1 MKDEAKTKAQL
12 LAEVAALRARMTE
25 LEAAVADKPA
35 EQHPSQLETLR
46 QIGLELTSELNLET
60 LLRSIV
66 SRAVE
71 LLGGATGSLFLYQP
85 ERDVLEVVVAL
96 SGAKIGAILERG
108 EGISGK
114 IWETRQPFI
123 VESYQTWPGRSV
135 QFDDRD
141 FTTAIGVPI
150 QWGAEFLGVLIVVNR
165 PAPFE
170 PADAT
175 LLGMLANQAA
185 IAIRNTQLI
194 NSLQQSE
201 ARYRGL
207 FEESP
212 ISLWEEDFSAVKTYL
227 DELRAGGVTDF
238 QAYFEQHPAE
248 IQRCADLVR
257 VIDVN
262 QATLKLYKFSTKHGV
277 YTLEQTLRSEELK
290 YFKAELLAVANG
302 EIRFNSEGTADIF
315 LSQNNKFVILSWSV
329 APGYEATY
337 GRVLVSLVDVTKRK
351 QAEEESQ
358 QRLAQLEALR
368 QVSLELTAE
377 LDLDTLLKSIV
388 FHGVTLLKGTSGSLY
403 LYRPEFDAVELI
415 LAVGMPL
422 VPRGIILR
430 RGEGMS
436 GKILETNQPILIEDY
451 HEWVGAAKLFKNY
464 SFNTAIAV
472 PIQLG
477 QEFLGTLN
485 IANRPV
491 PFSWADVELLS
502 LFATQAAIAIRNARL
517 LDSLQQSEH
526 SYKTL
531 FAIERRHA
539 QQLYLLEQ
547 VRAAL
552 AGELDLPTILRTV
565 VEVIADTFGY
575 TQVSIYL
582 LEENVAVLQHQVGY
596 NQTNTRTPVTKEM
609 CDQVLSTGQPL
620 LIRNARF
627 FSEFR
632 EMPASEICVPLFDRG
647 RVVGFFN
654 IQSSQEVTLDE
665 ADLRLMINLSEQINL
680 ALSRARLYNEARE
693 SAERFRQLAEN
704 IHDVF
709 WMTNLPGSETI
720 YVSPAYEE
728 MWGRPLSSIYER
740 PCSWLDAVHPEDR
753 ARVEVYFEGQER
765 IKGPTLKEYR
775 LVQPDGSVRWVRERS
790 FPILNETGEVYRIA
804 GIVEDITQ
812 RRQTEEA
819 LRQSEERFRGLF
831 EGSPIPLWEENFSA
845 VKAYLDQLRAEG
857 VTDFEA
863 YFARHPE
870 EVSYCGTLVKF
881 IDSNQA
887 ALKLCHV
894 NTKDELAIL
903 LQQIIQSVP
912 ESFKRELLTIA
923 AGKTKLETEQFTRVV
938 DEAETLHV
946 FINWSVMP
954 GYEENYA
961 QVLVGVLDITN
972 RKRAEQALQESEQ
985 RYRELA
991 QQNAALYT
999 ESQKR
1004 LIEQTAL
1011 LRATT
1016 AISSSLDLPTVLTS
1030 IAEQIGLAVDATSAY
1045 ICSYDPDTKS
1055 SEVMAEYFSPYASAA
1070 ERVSDM
1076 GVIYYLPRDF
1086 PKTFEFLQSGKPTQ
1100 FQHLVDLE
1108 LYEAEKN
1115 HLQQFGALTALII
1128 RLQVG
1133 PQLIGYVALWES
1145 RERRQ
1150 FTPDEISLCQGIA
1163 QQAAIVIQNARLLE
1177 QARQDAETKA
1187 ILLKEV
1193 NHRVKNNLTTIIGL
1207 LYAERRHQNNTG
1219 QPGNFNEIIRDLIN
1233 RVHGLS
1239 TVHSLLSAT
1248 EWAPLALTELAH
1260 QVVTS
1265 TLQSLVS
1272 DRPVRV
1278 NVRPSAVL
1286 VTPQQANNL
1295 ALIINELTTNAIKYG
1310 LTEQES
1316 FQITINVDQED
1327 KLILFEFRNSGP
1339 GYPPE
1344 VLSLERHNVGMYL
1357 IQNLVHKGLHGQI
1370 NLHNEGGAV
1379 TTIYFPA
1386 SLPLRG
1392 SV

>member
-1 MKDEAKTKAQL
+1 MKDKAKTKAQL
-12 LAEVAALRARMTE
+12 LAEVAALRTRVAE
-25 LEAAVADKPA
+25 LEAAAAAKPI

-46 QIGLELTSELNLET
+46 QIGLELTSELNLEV

-71 LLGGATGSLFLYQP
+71 LLGGVTGSLFLYQP
-85 ERDVLEVVVAL
+85 ERDALEVVVAL
-96 SGAKIGAILERG
+96 SGQKIGAILERG

-114 IWETRQPFI
+114 IWETRQPVI
-123 VESYQTWPGRSV
+123 VENYQTWPGRSA
-135 QFDDRD
+135 QFDGRD

-165 PAPFE
+165 PTPFE
-170 PADAT
+170 QAEAT

-212 ISLWEEDFSAVKTYL
+212 ISLWEEDFSAVKVYL
-227 DELRAGGVTDF
+227 DELRAGGITDF
-238 QAYFEQHPAE
+238 AAYFEQHPVE
-248 IQRCADLVR
+248 IQRCADMVK

-262 QATLKLYKFSTKHGV
+262 RATLKLYRLSHKKELQNLG
-277 YTLEQTLRSEELK
+277 QTLKPDELN
-290 YFKAELLAVANG
+290 YFKAELLAIANG
-302 EIRFNSEGTADIF
+302 EVRFKGENLTDLL
-315 LSQNNKFVILSWSV
+315 LSQDKIFVNLSWSA
-329 APGYEATY
+329 APGYEASY
-337 GRVLVSLVDVTKRK
+337 ARVLVSLVDVTQRK

-377 LDLDTLLKSIV
+377 LDLDTLLNSIV

-415 LAVGMPL
+415 LAVGTPL

-436 GKILETNQPILIEDY
+436 GKILETHQPILIEDY
-451 HEWVGAAKLFKNY
+451 HEWAGAARLFKNY

-485 IANRPV
+485 IANRPI
-491 PFSWADVELLS
+491 PFSLADVELLS

-531 FAIERRHA
+531 FAIERRQA

-565 VEVIADTFGY
+565 VEVIAETFGY
-575 TQVSIYL
+575 TQVGIYL
-582 LEENVAVLQHQVGY
+582 LEGDVAVLQHQVGY
-596 NQTNTRTPVTKEM
+596 NQTTARIPLTKDM
-609 CDQVLSTGQPL
+609 CDQVVSSGQPS
-620 LIRNARF
+620 LIRNAGIPPD
-627 FSEFR
+627 FR
-632 EMPASEICVPLFDRG
+632 EEPASEIYVPLFDQG
-647 RVVGFFN
+647 QVVGFFS
-654 IQSSQEVTLDE
+654 IQSSQGVTLDE
-665 ADLRLMINLSEQINL
+665 ADLRLMIALSEQINL
-680 ALSRARLYNEARE
+680 AINRARLYNEAKE

-709 WMTNLPGSETI
+709 WMTDLAGTETI

-728 MWGRPLSSIYER
+728 LWGRPLRSIYEQPR
-740 PCSWLDAVHPEDR
+740 SWVEAVHPEDR
-753 ARVEVYFEGQER
+753 TVVATQFVGRNRGQ
-765 IKGPTLKEYR
+765 PALKEYR
-775 LVQPDGSVRWVRERS
+775 IVQPDGEIRWVRERS
-790 FPILNETGEVYRIA
+790 FPVLNESGEVYRVA
-804 GIVEDITQ
+804 GIIEDITQ

-819 LRQSEERFRGLF
+819 LRQSEERFRSLF
-831 EGSPIPLWEENFSA
+831 EGSPISLWEEDFSA
-845 VKAYLDQLRAEG
+845 VKTYLDRLRDRG
-857 VTDFEA
+857 VTDFET
-863 YFARHPE
+863 YFEQYPE

-887 ALKLCHV
+887 ALKLCQV
-894 NTKDELAIL
+894 NTKAELAIL

-923 AGKTKLETEQFTRVV
+923 AGKTKLESEQFTRVV
-938 DEAETLHV
+938 DGAETLHV
-946 FINWSVMP
+946 IINWSVAP

-972 RKRAEQALQESEQ
+972 RKRAEQALLESEQ

-991 QQNAALYT
+991 QQNATLYT

-1016 AISSSLDLPTVLTS
+1016 AISSNLDLPTLLKS
-1030 IAEQIGLAVDATSAY
+1030 IAQQIGLAVDATSAY
-1045 ICSYDPDTKS
+1045 ICSYDPETKN

-1076 GVIYYLPRDF
+1076 GVIYHLPRDF
-1086 PKTFEFLQSGKPTQ
+1086 PKTFAFLQSGEPTQ
-1100 FQHLVDLE
+1100 FQHLADLE
-1108 LYEAEKN
+1108 MYEAEKN

-1133 PQLIGYVALWES
+1133 TQLIGYVALWES
-1145 RERRQ
+1145 RERRN
-1150 FTPDEISLCQGIA
+1150 FTADEVSLCQGIA

-1177 QARQDAETKA
+1177 QARQDADTKA

-1207 LYAERRHQNNTG
+1207 LYAERRHQNNSG
-1219 QPGNFNEIIRDLIN
+1219 KPGDFSEIIQDLVN

-1248 EWAPLALTELAH
+1248 EWAPLALTELAY
-1260 QVVTS
+1260 QIVTS
-1265 TLQSLVS
+1265 TLQSLAS
-1272 DRPVRV
+1272 DKHVEV
-1278 NVRPSAVL
+1278 KVLPSAVL

-1295 ALIINELTTNAIKYG
+1295 ALIINELTTNTIKYG
-1310 LTEQES
+1310 LASDEPLQV
-1316 FQITINVDQED
+1316 IINVDQDD
-1327 KLILFEFRNSGP
+1327 KVIRFEFRNSGP

-1344 VLSLERHNVGMYL
+1344 VLNLERHNVGMYL
-1357 IQNLVHKGLHGQI
+1357 IQSLVRKGLSGQI
-1370 NLHNEGGAV
+1370 NLHNEEGAV
-1379 TTIYFPA
+1379 AIIRFPA
-1386 SLPLRG
+1386 LLPAKG
-1392 SV
+1392 KI

>member
-12 LAEVAALRARMTE
+12 LAEVAALRARVAE
-25 LEAAVADKPA
+25 LEAAAANRPV
-35 EQHPSQLETLR
+35 EQQPTQLETLR
-46 QIGLELTSELNLET
+46 QIGLELTSELNLEA
-60 LLRSIV
+60 LLHSIV

-85 ERDVLEVVVAL
+85 ERDALEVVVAL
-96 SGAKIGAILERG
+96 SGQKIGAILERG

-114 IWETRQPFI
+114 IWETRQPVI
-123 VESYQTWPGRSV
+123 VENYQTWPGRSA
-135 QFDDRD
+135 QFDGRD

-165 PAPFE
+165 PTPFE
-170 PADAT
+170 QTDAT

-201 ARYRGL
+201 VRYRSL
-207 FEESP
+207 FEEAP
-212 ISLWEEDFSAVKTYL
+212 IPLWEEDFSAVKAYL
-227 DELRAGGVTDF
+227 DGLRAGGVTDF
-238 QAYFEQHPAE
+238 DAYFEQYPAE
-248 IQRCADLVR
+248 IQWCAEMVKVL
-257 VIDVN
+257 DVN
-262 QATLKLYKFSTKHGV
+262 QATLKLYRLADKKELHNLGE
-277 YTLEQTLRSEELK
+277 TLNPDELN
-290 YFKAELLAVANG
+290 YFKAELLAIANG
-302 EIRFNSEGTADIF
+302 EVRFKGENLTDLLLSPDKIF
-315 LSQNNKFVILSWSV
+315 VNLSWSV

-337 GRVLVSLVDVTKRK
+337 ARVLVSLVDVTQHK

-358 QRLAQLEALR
+358 RRLAQLEALR
-368 QVSLELTAE
+368 QISLELTAE

-388 FHGVTLLKGTSGSLY
+388 FHGITLLEGTSGSLY

-415 LAVGMPL
+415 LAVGTPL

-436 GKILETNQPILIEDY
+436 GRILETQQPILIEDY
-451 HEWVGAAKLFKNY
+451 QEWTGAARLFKNY
-464 SFNTAIAV
+464 SFYTAIAV

-485 IANRPV
+485 IANRPI
-491 PFSWADVELLS
+491 PFSSTDVELLS
-502 LFATQAAIAIRNARL
+502 LLATQAAIAIRNARL

-539 QQLYLLEQ
+539 QQIYLLEQ

-565 VEVIADTFGY
+565 VEAIADTFGY

-582 LEENVAVLQHQVGY
+582 LEGDAAVLQHQVGY
-596 NQTNTRTPVTKEM
+596 NQTTARVPLTKEM
-609 CDQVLSTGQPL
+609 CDQVVSTGQPL

-627 FSEFR
+627 SPDFR
-632 EMPASEICVPLFDRG
+632 EEPASEICVPLADRG
-647 RVVGFFN
+647 QVVGFFN
-654 IQSSQEVTLDE
+654 IQSSQGVTLDE
-665 ADLRLMINLSEQINL
+665 ADLRLMIALSEQINL
-680 ALSRARLYNEARE
+680 AISRARLYNEAKE
-693 SAERFRQLAEN
+693 SVERFRQLAEN

-709 WMTNLPGSETI
+709 WMTDLAGTETI

-728 MWGRPLSSIYER
+728 LWGRPLRSIYEQPR
-740 PCSWLDAVHPEDR
+740 SWVEAIHPEDR
-753 ARVEVYFEGQER
+753 TAVATQFVGQNQ
-765 IKGPTLKEYR
+765 GQPALKEYR
-775 LVQPDGSVRWVRERS
+775 IVQPDGEIRWVRERS
-790 FPILNETGEVYRIA
+790 FPVLNESGEVYRVA
-804 GIVEDITQ
+804 GIIEDITQ

-819 LRQSEERFRGLF
+819 LRQSEERFRSLF
-831 EGSPIPLWEENFSA
+831 EGSPISLWEEDFSA
-845 VKAYLDQLRAEG
+845 VKTYLDRLRARG
-857 VTDFEA
+857 VTDFET
-863 YFARHPE
+863 YFEQYPE
-870 EVSYCGTLVKF
+870 EVCYCGTLVKF

-887 ALKLCHV
+887 ALKLCQV
-894 NTKDELAIL
+894 NTKTELAIL
-903 LQQIIQSVP
+903 LQQTIQNTP
-912 ESFKRELLTIA
+912 KSFIRELLTIA
-923 AGKTKLETEQFTRVV
+923 AGKTKLETEQFTNVINPT
-938 DEAETLHV
+938 EAHHV
-946 FINWSVMP
+946 IINWSVMP

-961 QVLVGVLDITN
+961 RVLVGVFDITN

-1004 LIEQTAL
+1004 LAEQTAL

-1016 AISSSLDLPTVLTS
+1016 VISSSLDLPTVLKS
-1030 IAEQIGLAVDATSAY
+1030 LAEQIGLAVDATSAY
-1045 ICSYDPDTKS
+1045 ICSYEAETKT
-1055 SEVMAEYFSPYASAA
+1055 SEILAEYFSPQASAA
-1070 ERVSDM
+1070 EQVSDL
-1076 GVIYYLPRDF
+1076 GVVYFISRDLPAVF
-1086 PKTFEFLQSGKPTQ
+1086 TFIQSDKPTQ
-1100 FQHLVDLE
+1100 AQHVDDPDLPE
-1108 LYEAEKN
+1108 TEKY
-1115 HLQQFGALTALII
+1115 HLQQFGACSTLLF
-1128 RLQVG
+1128 RLQVSH
-1133 PQLIGYVALWES
+1133 QLLGYAALWES
-1145 RERRQ
+1145 RRRRE
-1150 FTPDEISLCQGIA
+1150 FTVDEIALCQGIA
-1163 QQAAIVIQNARLLE
+1163 QQAAIAIQNARLLE
-1177 QARQDAETKA
+1177 QARHDAETKA

-1207 LYAERRHQNNTG
+1207 LYAERRHQNHTG
-1219 QPGNFNEIIRDLIN
+1219 QPANFNEIIRDLIN

-1248 EWAPLALTELAH
+1248 EWSPLALSELAH
-1260 QVVTS
+1260 HVVTS
-1265 TLQSLVS
+1265 TLQSLASGRQVVVEV
-1272 DRPVRV
+1272 PL
-1278 NVRPSAVL
+1278 SAVL

-1310 LTEQES
+1310 LRDNEP
-1316 FQITINVDQED
+1316 FQITINVWQED

-1357 IQNLVHKGLHGQI
+1357 IQNLVHKGLYGQI

-1379 TTIYFPA
+1379 TTICFPA

-1392 SV
+1392 KV